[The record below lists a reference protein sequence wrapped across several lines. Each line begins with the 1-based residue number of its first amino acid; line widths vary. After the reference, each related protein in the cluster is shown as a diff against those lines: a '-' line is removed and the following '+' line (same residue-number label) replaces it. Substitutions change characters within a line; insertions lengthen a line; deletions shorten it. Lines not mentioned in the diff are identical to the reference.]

1 MDRAPTQSASS
12 NALDEADTLVLPGPY
27 DQLSSVTELDLS
39 SLASEDQSAGAGP
52 GQEGAPPPH
61 PTQEP
66 VTAEQ
71 VPKGL
76 DMTLAIQNFAKHH
89 NVDPSKVSAEQVLQS
104 AEGPFHW
111 ATFGKDTSARGPG
124 AQSLKRAMQWRPD
137 MREAYT
143 VLLDNLKVEF
153 RKAWMA
159 TKSFDFTTVR
169 RSTTLSFRKRRDE
182 VGSFKTKLQIQG
194 ILGGDHPDAAK
205 QTEHYVSMCE
215 RDDLKEFC
223 FGEQL
228 FCTYSV
234 CYGRFMR

>member
-12 NALDEADTLVLPGPY
+12 DALDEADTLVLSGFN

-39 SLASEDQSAGAGP
+39 SLASEDQSAGP
-52 GQEGAPPPH
+52 GEEGAPPPH

-89 NVDPSKVSAEQVLQS
+89 DVDPSKVSAEQVLQS

-169 RSTTLSFRKRRDE
+169 RSATLSLSQK
-182 VGSFKTKLQIQG
+182 
-194 ILGGDHPDAAK
+194 A
-205 QTEHYVSMCE
+205 
-215 RDDLKEFC
+215 
-223 FGEQL
+223 
-228 FCTYSV
+228 
-234 CYGRFMR
+234 